1 MARKKRGRGEGL
13 IRQRTDGSWE
23 ARVSLGY
30 DTDGKRQQRS
40 VYGKTKGDVQDKLRK
55 LQNDAAGGQLAE
67 PASVTVGQYL
77 DSWLTDTAKPKCSPT
92 TYARYESLVRI
103 HLKPHVGGVKL
114 ARLQPVHVNHLMGEI
129 ARSFG
134 DDRSPAW
141 TQKMALTLLSNA
153 LRHAVR
159 LRLISYNPAAD
170 IPKAKPREKEIE
182 FLTADQGKVFLDAAK
197 SRRLHALFAV
207 ALGTGMRQGEVLGLR
222 WDAVDFEREQIAVR
236 HSLAEVKAKFILKE
250 PKSKRSRRTL
260 KVPAFV
266 IVALHAHRS
275 AMQKE
280 GHGSEFCFVTKTGK
294 NIGKSNLTR
303 QVFRPILK
311 AAGLRQTKFHA
322 LRHSHASALLQD
334 GASIKA
340 VSQRLGHSTVELTLR
355 VYFHL
360 LPDADEALA
369 GRADRLFGQS
379 PPAIRPMIPDGGG

>member
-40 VYGKTKGDVQDKLRK
+40 VYGKTKADVQDKLRK
-55 LQNDAAGGQLAE
+55 LQNDAAGGHLAE
-67 PASVTVGQYL
+67 PASVTAGQYL

-92 TYARYESLVRI
+92 TYARYESLVRV

-114 ARLQPVHVNHLMGEI
+114 ARLQPVHVNHLTGEI
-129 ARSFG
+129 ARSLG

-159 LRLISYNPAAD
+159 LRLIAYNPAAD
-170 IPKAKPREKEIE
+170 IPKAKPREREIE
-182 FLTADQGKVFLDAAK
+182 FLTADQGKAFLDAAK

-266 IVALHAHRS
+266 TAALHAHRT

-280 GHGSEFCFVTKTGK
+280 GHGSEFCFVTKTGR

-311 AAGLRQTKFHA
+311 SAGLRQVKFHA

-379 PPAIRPMIPDGGG
+379 SPALQSMKPDGSN